1 MQGEVSKA
9 CARAVVRYE
18 AVTEQMKLD
27 NSRAQLE
34 QQKSAGL
41 LKQIE
46 KNERY
51 KELYLDLQQQVQC
64 EAQLT

>member
-1 MQGEVSKA
+1 MSKA

-51 KELYLDLQQQVQC
+51 KELYLDLQQ
-64 EAQLT
+64 